1 MSTTPHPP
9 PRRPSGRG
17 VDEIPSTSWWYA
29 ESWWYALQ
37 QRQHALA
44 SFLQVDRGPDRAFN
58 FGKRALNSSAV
69 SHHSFGRFVE
79 GCRAKGCLTSRH
91 DHNPRWGE
99 DFVRG
104 CGDGAPGAVPKG
116 HTAHPQTRGESLDT
130 FGSCRWVGLACSRIF
145 SVRCGP
151 VRCGV
156 RRLACGAQFTPGGEV
171 GFVCCEL
178 CAAVDAGRR

>member
-1 MSTTPHPP
+1 MWGRPASAPEGTASELIIFDFDVSTTPHPP

-29 ESWWYALQ
+29 EAWWYTLQ

-58 FGKRALNSSAV
+58 FGKHPRNSSAV

-79 GCRAKGCLTSRH
+79 RCRAKGCLTARH
-91 DHNPRWGE
+91 DGNRRWGE
-99 DFVRG
+99 DFVRR

-116 HTAHPQTRGESLDT
+116 HNAHPQTRSNDSTRLVY
-130 FGSCRWVGLACSRIF
+130 VG
-145 SVRCGP
+145 G
-151 VRCGV
+151 
-156 RRLACGAQFTPGGEV
+156 
-171 GFVCCEL
+171 
-178 CAAVDAGRR
+178 